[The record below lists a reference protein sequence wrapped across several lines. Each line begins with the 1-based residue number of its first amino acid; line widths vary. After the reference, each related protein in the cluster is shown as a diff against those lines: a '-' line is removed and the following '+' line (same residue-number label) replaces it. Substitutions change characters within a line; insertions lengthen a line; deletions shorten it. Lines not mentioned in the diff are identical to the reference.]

1 MYATPTATVHCKSD
15 KFKSNSA
22 FLKEHQMSLN
32 SRHIGIFSRFYLLM
46 VQQKQSITFE
56 TFAREKQNN
65 LHHFQKELYINS
77 YCCTRLPPLEIF
89 NLIHEEIQI
98 GHANQLLYNRT
109 IHHSKN

>member
-1 MYATPTATVHCKSD
+1 
-15 KFKSNSA
+15 
-22 FLKEHQMSLN
+22 MSLN

-65 LHHFQKELYINS
+65 LQHFQKERYINS

-89 NLIHEEIQI
+89 YLIHKENQI
-98 GHANQLLYNRT
+98 GYANQLLYNRT
-109 IHHSKN
+109 IHLSKILGSHTHQSVRRKAFLYL